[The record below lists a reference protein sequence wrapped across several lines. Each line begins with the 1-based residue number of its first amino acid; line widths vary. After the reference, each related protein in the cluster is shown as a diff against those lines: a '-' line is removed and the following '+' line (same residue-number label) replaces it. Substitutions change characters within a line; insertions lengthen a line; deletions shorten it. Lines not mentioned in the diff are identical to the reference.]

1 MSSLFSKINS
11 KIVFKK
17 TSPLNPIITEINRDL
32 KSTKSFSYKNKNYNM
47 NHKTKKEINKILNSK
62 FYTKQLEYF
71 IYDDKIAKK
80 INLEKDTILRI
91 VYAYIASVIY
101 QRSNNYNN
109 DAYIYMLSMSK
120 KNLSSNYV
128 LDKDISDEIFKLE
141 ELDKDYVSHIHDFF
155 YIFQSEKAE
164 SSLLK
169 TYQLS
174 WLYNILKIQQSLLFS
189 KKSNNSIINVN
200 KYNSWSDMMTRV
212 INKIKLV
219 SNELLGAKDNELIS
233 RLSDLDIKL
242 WLKDDSKL
250 SLTGKINLGFS
261 YIFLA
266 TWGLIILYPIYLL
279 LRSAFNSNAK
289 TSIKGVGEY
298 KFTGSNFSK
307 LFSETL
313 FTTWLWNT
321 VQVALITMLIV
332 VSFTALMA
340 YAYSRYKFTGKKST
354 LITVMILQMFPTIA
368 ALPVFVI
375 YYTLLKQEAGLS
387 PKYVLVLIYSGGAIF
402 GNTFVI
408 KGFMDGISK
417 EIDDAAR
424 IDGCS
429 SLKTFRKIIL
439 PLCKPIIA
447 VVSLWSFIGPFG
459 DYILP
464 QLLIQETKQQTI
476 AAGIRT
482 LIVPQ
487 GQDTSKVDY
496 GTFTAGSLIIS
507 VPIVILFLYLQRFI
521 RSGSTDGGVK

>member
-1 MSSLFSKINS
+1 MKSLIKKIN
-11 KIVFKK
+11 KK
-17 TSPLNPIITEINRDL
+17 LSFSRTSPLSPIISNIKNTL
-32 KSTKSFSYKNKNYNM
+32 KNTKNFSYNNKTHNINKKNR
-47 NHKTKKEINKILNSK
+47 KEITKILDSK
-62 FYTKQLEYF
+62 FYMKQLEYF
-71 IYDDKIAKK
+71 IYEDKTAKK
-80 INLEKDTILRI
+80 LNLSEDFIIKL
-91 VYAYIASVIY
+91 VYAYIGSVIY
-101 QRSNNYNN
+101 QRSKNYNN
-109 DAYIYMLSMSK
+109 ESYLYMLCMSTNNNSNSVADK
-120 KNLSSNYV
+120 EIHKHISS
-128 LDKDISDEIFKLE
+128 LE
-141 ELDKDYVSHIHDFF
+141 QLDKDYVNHINDFF
-155 YIFQSEKAE
+155 SIFNLVKDNN
-164 SSLLK
+164 LNHIYK
-169 TYQLS
+169 LS
-174 WLYNILKIQQSLLFS
+174 WLYNILKVQQSLLFS
-189 KKSNNSIINVN
+189 KKSNNSIINIE
-200 KYNSWSDMMTRV
+200 KYNSWSDMMMII
-212 INKIKLV
+212 INQVKAL
-219 SNELLGAKDNELIS
+219 SYQNYGDKDKELIS

-250 SLTGKINLGFS
+250 TLTGKFNLGFS

-279 LRSAFNSNAK
+279 IKSAFNSNAK
-289 TSIKGVGEY
+289 TSIEGFGQY
-298 KFTGSNFSK
+298 KFTTSNFSK

-321 VQVALITMLIV
+321 IQVALITMIIV

-375 YYTLLKQEAGLS
+375 YYAILKQSAGFS

-439 PLCKPIIA
+439 PLCKPILA

-482 LIVPQ
+482 LIAPQ

-496 GTFTAGSLIIS
+496 GTFTAGSLLIS

-521 RSGSTDGGVK
+521 RSGATDGGVK